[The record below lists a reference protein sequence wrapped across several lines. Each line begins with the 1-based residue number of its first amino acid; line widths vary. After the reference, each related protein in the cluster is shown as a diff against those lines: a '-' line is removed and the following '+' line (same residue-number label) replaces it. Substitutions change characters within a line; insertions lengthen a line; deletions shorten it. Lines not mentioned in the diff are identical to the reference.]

1 MKNRK
6 IRSLADTLTVLLVS
20 ASFVI
25 FSPCTGLAEDI
36 DFEVTVDRNK
46 VYLGSN
52 IRLDL
57 NFYGTQNMPT
67 PTLPEID
74 GFEWRY
80 LGPSSRISIV
90 NGASSSSIT
99 HMYALEP
106 QRTGV
111 FDIPAIVINYRG
123 ETYFSK
129 PIQVEVVKSQFSRP
143 SSGSRGRSAEG
154 RSSGLDDRI
163 FIVMEAGKKSAYI
176 NEVIPVTIR
185 LYVRKLS
192 IRDIQYPQFPH
203 EGFLAGD
210 FSKPRQYRQSL
221 SGSMYEVIEFAT
233 EVSAVRA
240 GSLKLGPAEL
250 GCNLLM
256 RKKARR
262 PFSFYDDDFF
272 GFDDFFDRYEK
283 HSLTLNSPEIPVL
296 IMPLPSEDVPTG
308 FAGAVGDY
316 RFYLEA
322 APKDVRVGD
331 PITLKM
337 IVTGEG
343 NFKTVKPPKLSF
355 GGDFKT
361 YDPEIKK
368 EEGRKI
374 FEQVIIPTKAG
385 ISRIPAI
392 GFSFFD
398 TASGAYKTVTKGPV
412 PITVTPLPE
421 GEEFEIFEAPE
432 FRTGPKKE
440 EIFGRDI
447 IYIKDKPGVFQKRG
461 MFLYKSGLFAALQVI
476 PLIIIGALVAVKKR
490 TSRLQTD
497 IRYARRLRARGK
509 ARKSLKLAQK
519 FLAGGDPAGFYGTVF
534 KTLQEY
540 LGDKF
545 HLPAGGITAEVTK
558 DLQRFNIP
566 KDLINEIEACFGR
579 CDRARYAPSSATSQ
593 DMKTTFEL
601 LSDIIEKLER
611 TRV

>member
-203 EGFLAGD
+203 EGFLAGEGVFRD
-210 FSKPRQYRQSL
+210 LPFY
-221 SGSMYEVIEFAT
+221 VD
-233 EVSAVRA
+233 
-240 GSLKLGPAEL
+240 
-250 GCNLLM
+250 LLM
-256 RKKARR
+256 AHVYAGYINDRGGQYLRT
-262 PFSFYDDDFF
+262 DFTI
-272 GFDDFFDRYEK
+272 E
-283 HSLTLNSPEIPVL
+283 
-296 IMPLPSEDVPTG
+296 
-308 FAGAVGDY
+308 
-316 RFYLEA
+316 
-322 APKDVRVGD
+322 GD
-331 PITLKM
+331 PMMHTRRMLGLDA
-337 IVTGEG
+337 VDTETGRTRLG
-343 NFKTVKPPKLSF
+343 LIDGQAHYL
-355 GGDFKT
+355 GG
-361 YDPEIKK
+361 
-368 EEGRKI
+368 
-374 FEQVIIPTKAG
+374 A
-385 ISRIPAI
+385 PA
-392 GFSFFD
+392 
-398 TASGAYKTVTKGPV
+398 
-412 PITVTPLPE
+412 LPE
-421 GEEFEIFEAPE
+421 PE
-432 FRTGPKKE
+432 
-440 EIFGRDI
+440 
-447 IYIKDKPGVFQKRG
+447 
-461 MFLYKSGLFAALQVI
+461 
-476 PLIIIGALVAVKKR
+476 VAHAD
-490 TSRLQTD
+490 S
-497 IRYARRLRARGK
+497 
-509 ARKSLKLAQK
+509 
-519 FLAGGDPAGFYGTVF
+519 
-534 KTLQEY
+534 
-540 LGDKF
+540 
-545 HLPAGGITAEVTK
+545 
-558 DLQRFNIP
+558 
-566 KDLINEIEACFGR
+566 
-579 CDRARYAPSSATSQ
+579 
-593 DMKTTFEL
+593 
-601 LSDIIEKLER
+601 
-611 TRV
+611 

>member
-1 MKNRK
+1 M
-6 IRSLADTLTVLLVS
+6 IILANVLAAPV
-20 ASFVI
+20 F
-25 FSPCTGLAEDI
+25 AEDI

-46 VYLGSN
+46 VYLGSS

-67 PTLPEID
+67 PTLPEMD

-90 NGASSSSIT
+90 NSVSSSSIT
-99 HMYALEP
+99 HMYTLEP

-111 FDIPAIVINYRG
+111 FEIPAIVINYKD

-129 PIQVEVVKSQFSRP
+129 PIQVEVLKSQFSRP
-143 SSGSRGRSAEG
+143 SPGSRGRSAGG
-154 RSSGLDDRI
+154 RSSDLDDRI
-163 FIVMEAGKKSAYI
+163 FIEMETGKKSAYI

-210 FSKPRQYRQSL
+210 FSKHRQYRQSL
-221 SGSMYEVIEFAT
+221 NGSLYEVIEFAT

-240 GSLKLGPAEL
+240 GNLKLGPAEL

-256 RKKARR
+256 RKKAKR

-283 HSLTLNSPEIPVL
+283 HSLTLSSPEIPVL
-296 IMPLPSEDVPTG
+296 IMPLPSEGVPAG

-322 APKDVRVGD
+322 TPKDLRVGD

-343 NFKTVKPPKLSF
+343 NFKTVKPPKLFF
-355 GGDFKT
+355 GKDFKI

-368 EEGRKI
+368 EDDRKI
-374 FEQVIIPTKAG
+374 FEQVIIPTKTG

-392 GFSFFD
+392 SFSFFD
-398 TASGAYKTVTKGPV
+398 TASGTYKTITKEPV
-412 PITVTPLPE
+412 SIMVTPLPE
-421 GEEFEIFEAPE
+421 GEEFEVFEAPE
-432 FRTGPKKE
+432 FKTGPDRE
-440 EIFGRDI
+440 EKFGRDI
-447 IYIKDKPGVFQKRG
+447 IYIKDKPGAFQKRG
-461 MFLYKSGLFAALQVI
+461 VFLYKSGLFAVLQI
-476 PLIIIGALVAVKKR
+476 MPLVIIGALVTLKKR
-490 TSRLQTD
+490 ASRLKTD
-497 IRYARRLRARGK
+497 MRYARRLRARGK

-545 HLPAGGITAEVTK
+545 HLPAGGITAEITK
-558 DLQRFNIP
+558 DLQRFNIH

-579 CDRARYAPSSATSQ
+579 CDRARYAPSSATRE